1 LRILHLLPTL
11 TGAGAERQAAVRCT
25 GLRDAGDD
33 VMVGYVHHGRGTW
46 PAAVPAHR
54 FTVHGAWSPALV
66 AEIVALIRRWR
77 ADVVHTML
85 PRMDVAGGI
94 AAAIAGVPLVIDEPN
109 SGPSYGRDVPSRLRV
124 AVARRFAAAVIANSP
139 AGARYWENVA
149 PELPVHIIPN
159 SVPFAEIAATP
170 PAPRPPHRFVAIYA
184 GRLEPQ
190 KRVDVFLRASA
201 AVMAGRDLF
210 VRICGDGSE
219 RERLERLA
227 RELGIASRVE
237 FTGFVTDVWRDL
249 RASDLFALLSE
260 FEGEPNAMLES
271 FAAGV
276 PVILSDTEAHRPFA
290 GAALLVPL
298 GDVAATADAI
308 GKVLDGQA
316 RERVAAASQ
325 LAATRTPEAN
335 VAACRA
341 VYSGVVSPRGRGLHL
356 GIDGSNLRSGGPITH
371 VTELLRHA
379 RPASHGIARV
389 TVWGGTATLARIP
402 DQPWLTRVHV
412 PQLDRPLP
420 WRVAWQLLRRPRL
433 TRRCD
438 VLFAPGVTPAGG
450 FEPYVSISQNMQ
462 PFDGRERARYPFSW
476 AAIRLWLLRWLQ
488 ARAFRK
494 SAAVIFLTDFAR
506 DWIGTKSGVSTGRSS
521 VIPHGVSD
529 GFRQPPRPARPLA
542 SYSEADPFR
551 IVYVSDFYVYKHHGT
566 IAEAVCRLR
575 EERLP
580 VLLELIGAP
589 VEPAVVRRLHETL
602 ARHPAA
608 AQAVRIISP
617 MPHDELPRVYR
628 DAGAFVFAST
638 CENLPLT
645 LIEAMASAL
654 PIAAAAERPMTD
666 ILGDGA
672 VYFDAED
679 PESATDALRALAVDP
694 QLRERLARAN
704 YEASAAYSWRRCADE
719 TFALLASVARG
730 RESVTDLRERLARPL
745 RSRRQARG

>member
-1 LRILHLLPTL
+1 MRILHLLPTL
-11 TGAGAERQAAVRCT
+11 TGAGAERQVAVRCL

-33 VMVGYVHHGRGTW
+33 VMVGYVHHGPGTW
-46 PAAVPAHR
+46 PASVPAHR
-54 FTVHGAWSPALV
+54 FASQSAWSPALV
-66 AEIVALIRRWR
+66 VEIVALIRRWR
-77 ADVVHTML
+77 ADVVHTVL

-109 SGPSYGRDVPSRLRV
+109 SAPSYGAGVRSRLRV

-139 AGARYWENVA
+139 AGARYWESVA
-149 PELPVHIIPN
+149 PELPAHVIPN
-159 SVPFAEIAATP
+159 SVPFAEIVATP
-170 PAPRPPHRFVAIYA
+170 PAPRPPHRFTAIYA

-190 KRVDVFLRASA
+190 KRVDVFLRACA
-201 AVMAGRDLF
+201 AVMAERDLF

-227 RELGIASRVE
+227 RELGIAARVE
-237 FTGFVTDVWRDL
+237 FTGFVTDVWRYL
-249 RASDLFALLSE
+249 RAADLFALLSD

-276 PVILSDTEAHRPFA
+276 PVILSDTEPHHPFA
-290 GAALLVPL
+290 HAALLVPL
-298 GDVAATADAI
+298 GDVAATAAAI
-308 GKVLDGQA
+308 GKALDGEA
-316 RERVAAASQ
+316 RERVAAATQ

-341 VYSGVVSPRGRGLHL
+341 VYADVGSPRRHGLHV
-356 GIDGSNLRSGGPITH
+356 GIDASNLRSGGPITH

-389 TVWGGTATLARIP
+389 TVWGGRSTLARIG
-402 DQPWLTRVHV
+402 DLPWLTRVHV
-412 PQLDRPLP
+412 PQLDRALP

-438 VLFAPGVTPAGG
+438 VLFAPGVTPVRG
-450 FEPYVSISQNMQ
+450 FEPYVSMSQNMQ

-506 DWIGTKSGVSTGRSS
+506 DWIGTKAGVRPGRSS
-521 VIPHGVSD
+521 VIAHGVPD

-542 SYSEADPFR
+542 SYTEADPFR

-575 EERLP
+575 DEGLP
-580 VLLELIGAP
+580 VMLELIGAP
-589 VEPAVVRRLHETL
+589 VEPAVVSRLHETL

-608 AQAVRIISP
+608 ARAVRIIGP
-617 MPHDELPRVYR
+617 MPQHELPRVYR

-679 PESATDALRALAVDP
+679 VQSATDALRTLVVDA

-730 RESVTDLRERLARPL
+730 RESVTDLRERAARPP